1 MIDDYRHIY
10 DLSDA
15 ILDLELTKKT
25 FIDIQEFF
33 IFIISDN
40 QMQLILSLYLVDK
53 YFKSILLQGNTK

>member
-15 ILDLELTKKT
+15 IWDLEKKT
-25 FIDIQEFF
+25 FIDIQDFF
-33 IFIISDN
+33 IFSDN